1 MVEMFWQLF
10 DLLSPH
16 FFTLIRFT
24 SAPSS
29 PTAQPR
35 RTGAC
40 GPETSSSASMEY
52 QSRANLTS
60 RFWSWWPTPPA
71 TATSCSQ
78 SAGGWHTQVAPL
90 PLLSSQN
97 PAGRQ
102 PLTGSFDVKS
112 FSIILWIYAGLDPH
126 LRPLNE
132 RDVSQ
137 RSALQNGSSAAN
149 TSHWL

>member
-40 GPETSSSASMEY
+40 GPETSFSASMEY

-112 FSIILWIYAGLDPH
+112 FLH
-126 LRPLNE
+126 NPLNLC
-132 RDVSQ
+132 R
-137 RSALQNGSSAAN
+137 AGSSLKTLEWAWRLTTLCPAE
-149 TSHWL
+149 WKQCG